1 MTSAYEPDFPS
12 LLKALRAAGVTG
24 QVIGSDGIDSPT
36 TFSLGDVAEGVVFT
50 TAGHA
55 TPGSP
60 LEAFNSAYE
69 AANGAPPE
77 TIFSAVGYDLIKVLE
92 AAVLAADG
100 SVEPS
105 ALRDAD
111 CRAGECSRGD
121 QPHHLQRHGW
131 NAGSPGLADPR
142 CGRRA

>member
-1 MTSAYEPDFPS
+1 M
-12 LLKALRAAGVTG
+12 
-24 QVIGSDGIDSPT
+24 
-36 TFSLGDVAEGVVFT
+36 
-50 TAGHA
+50 GHA

-69 AANGAPPE
+69 AANGAPPD

-105 ALRDAD
+105 ALRDAI
-111 CRAGECSRGD
+111 AGLENVQGATSLITYKGTDGMPVRQVSLIRVADGERELVG
-121 QPHHLQRHGW
+121 QP
-131 NAGSPGLADPR
+131 SPDASLIPAPR
-142 CGRRA
+142 MQ